1 MTRRGRRAVEVRREE
16 ILTATTDLLDR
27 IGLSSIRV
35 ADVAEELGVS
45 PGLVF
50 YHFGTKDNL
59 VAEAFAHAVDR
70 DMSRLDGATARGTDP
85 VDRLRRGLGLSG
97 PPRTAPG
104 GGVWVAAWAPPPR
117 GPGTPR
123 GRRRP

>member
-1 MTRRGRRAVEVRREE
+1 MRVTRRGRRAVEVRREE

-27 IGLSSIRV
+27 IGLSAIRV

-50 YHFGTKDNL
+50 YHFGTKDTL

-70 DMSRLDGATARGTDP
+70 DLSRLDGATARGTDP
-85 VDRLRRGLGLSG
+85 VDRLRRVLRLYG
-97 PPRTAPG
+97 PDRHGQRAG
-104 GGVWVAAWAPPPR
+104 GCGS
-117 GPGTPR
+117 TH
-123 GRRRP
+123 GRWPSASR